1 MTDLE
6 RLKYSGA
13 LAQLELDIAKADA
26 MEDGGGDCLLAEKE
40 YLESLLKGGN

>member
-6 RLKYSGA
+6 RLKYIGA

-26 MEDGGGDCLLAEKE
+26 IEDGGGERLLAEKQ